1 MFAAGCSGGST
12 PAPPAGSGPSSA
24 QSSAPEKTLPYG
36 GAPKVERPLPAS
48 VLSTHPCDSA
58 LTPDQVASLLGRA
71 RQGMHKDDPSL
82 GAECQWS
89 NDETGALATVLYATK
104 LSDGLSAVY
113 ANSKPQA
120 TLWRELPPV
129 RGFPAVAHSTFKQES
144 VVKSFCQVSV
154 GVSDQT
160 TVDASVS
167 LGDSQTGKKDPCGAA
182 ATVAD
187 MVVTNL
193 KQKAGE

>member
-1 MFAAGCSGGST
+1 MLAAGCSGGST
-12 PAPPAGSGPSSA
+12 PVQPVGSGSSPA
-24 QSSAPEKTLPYG
+24 QSPAPGKTLPYG
-36 GAPKVERPLPAS
+36 GAPKVEHPLPAS

-58 LTPDQVASLLGRA
+58 LTPDQVASLLGQK
-71 RQGMHKDDPSL
+71 RQGAHRDDPSL
-82 GAECQWS
+82 GTECQWS

-104 LSDGLSAVY
+104 LSDGLSAVF

-120 TLWRELPPV
+120 TLWRPLPLV
-129 RGFPAVAHSTFKQES
+129 QGFPAVAHSTFKQES

-154 GVSDQT
+154 GISDQK

-167 LGDSQTGKKDPCGAA
+167 LGDSQVGKKDPCDAA
-182 ATVAD
+182 AILAD

-193 KQKAGE
+193 KQKAGA

>member
-1 MFAAGCSGGST
+1 MLAAGCSGGPT
-12 PAPPAGSGPSSA
+12 PVQPTGSPSS
-24 QSSAPEKTLPYG
+24 QPQTSAPGKTLPYG
-36 GAPKVERPLPAS
+36 GAPKVEHPLPAS

-58 LTPDQVASLLGRA
+58 LTPGQVGSLLGRN
-71 RQGMHKDDPSL
+71 RQGAHRDEPSL

-120 TLWRELPPV
+120 TLWRQLPLV
-129 RGFPAVAHSTFKQES
+129 QGFPAVAHSTFKQES

-154 GVSDQT
+154 GISDQKT
-160 TVDASVS
+160 IDASVS
-167 LGDSQTGKKDPCGAA
+167 LGYSQIGKKDPCDAA
-182 ATVAD
+182 AVVAD
-187 MVVTNL
+187 MVITNL
-193 KQKAGE
+193 KQKAGA